1 MKVDKILM
9 ELTDIRYTDE
19 YKKIVRAY
27 GDMVERKDNLQ
38 EWAYEF
44 TSYRA
49 EFRTFKGKTQTIFC
63 S

>member
-1 MKVDKILM
+1 M
-9 ELTDIRYTDE
+9 ELTAIRYTDKYE
-19 YKKIVRAY
+19 KIVSAY

-49 EFRTFKGKTQTIFC
+49 EFRTYKGKPKLFLFKKKIK
-63 S
+63 